1 MKAYALLDMD
11 IHDPEAYSRYPPQV
25 WPLIEKHGGMVTHR
39 IADFE
44 VVEGDWCPNR
54 MLIVEFPDKAAAKAF
69 IDDPEYQPLKEL
81 RLRTASSLMVLG
93 NSEM

>member
-1 MKAYALLDMD
+1 MD